1 MIPFKNTY
9 QNKKV
14 LVTGHTGFKGSWLSL
29 WLEQMGA
36 EVYGISDVVPTVPSH
51 FETAQLE
58 EILNHRF
65 LDVRDAEGIK
75 ATIEE
80 IRPDFIFHL
89 AAQPLVKKSYESPLE
104 TFEVNIMGT
113 GTVLDAIRT
122 VDFPCTV
129 VFITSDKCYDN
140 GEWTYGYRETDAL
153 GGKDPYSGSKGG
165 AELIIKSY
173 FHSYFVNQ
181 TDRLRVGI
189 GRAGNVIGG
198 ADWAADR
205 IVPDCIRSW
214 SKGESVQIRS
224 PHATRPWQHVLE
236 PLSGYLLLGQRLHEE
251 LVGSAPAGKSVN
263 GEAYNFGPDAVQN
276 INVGELIESMLPH
289 WEGCRWDDVSG
300 NENGGHEAGLLKL
313 CCDKALHGLR
323 WKACLNYDEM
333 VKYTVDWYRDFYAQP
348 NQSTRALTQKQIQ
361 GYMEAALKS
370 GLSWISE

>member
-1 MIPFKNTY
+1 MIPYKNAY

-29 WLEQMGA
+29 WLNSMGA
-36 EVYGISDVVPTVPSH
+36 EVYGISDIVPTVPSH
-51 FETAQLE
+51 FETAQLSE
-58 EILNHRF
+58 VVNHQF
-65 LDVRDAEGIK
+65 LDVRDRAAMGEAIG
-75 ATIEE
+75 A

-89 AAQPLVKKSYESPLE
+89 AAQPLVKESYANPLQ

-113 GTVLDAIRT
+113 GVILDILRT
-122 VDFPCTV
+122 ADFPCTA

-140 GEWTYGYRETDAL
+140 VEWTYGYRETDAL

-173 FHSYFVNQ
+173 FHSFFVNQ
-181 TDRLRVGI
+181 TDRLRIGV

-205 IVPDCIRSW
+205 IVPDCMRSW

-251 LVGSAPAGKSVN
+251 LTGVSETPQSVN
-263 GEAYNFGPDAVQN
+263 GEAYNFGPDAIQN
-276 INVGELIESMLPH
+276 VTVGELIESMTPH
-289 WEGCRWDDVSG
+289 WEGCQWDDVSG
-300 NENGGHEAGLLKL
+300 KDQGGHEAGLLKL
-313 CCDKALHGLR
+313 CCDKALHGLH
-323 WKACLNYDEM
+323 WKACLQYEEM
-333 VKYTVDWYRDFYAQP
+333 VKFTVDWYREFYA
-348 NQSTRALTQKQIQ
+348 NEGQSTRALTEKQIEE
-361 GYMEAALKS
+361 YMAAAKRS
-370 GLSWISE
+370 NMSWIA